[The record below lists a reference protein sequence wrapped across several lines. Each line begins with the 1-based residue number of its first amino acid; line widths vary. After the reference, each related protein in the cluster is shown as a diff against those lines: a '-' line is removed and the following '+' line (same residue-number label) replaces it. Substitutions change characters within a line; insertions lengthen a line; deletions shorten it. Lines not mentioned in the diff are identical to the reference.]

1 MSSDNFVSVSTNN
14 LDPFQFIGGTEQSL
28 SFTVVDSAGSEV
40 DLTTATCTVIFS
52 PYGENNYAAM
62 TITGSVAAI
71 TPNTFTAI
79 LTGSS
84 TETLSGK
91 YTMQPCIVD
100 VAGKERRPSQGVVL
114 ITGRNATV

>member
-1 MSSDNFVSVSTNN
+1 MSDNFSSIVVND
-14 LDPFQFIGGTEQSL
+14 LDSIQFIGGNDQSL
-28 SFTVVDSAGSEV
+28 SFTVVDSAGSSV
-40 DLTTATCTVIFS
+40 DLRTATCTVVFS
-52 PYGENNYAAM
+52 PYGENTYAAM
-62 TITGSVAAI
+62 TITGSVVDA
-71 TPNTFTAI
+71 TPNTFTAT

-100 VAGKERRPSQGVVL
+100 IGGTEYRPSQGIVL

>member
-1 MSSDNFVSVSTNN
+1 MSDNFSSVVIND
-14 LDPFQFIGGTEQSL
+14 LDSFSFIGGTTQIL
-28 SFTVVDSAGSEV
+28 SFTTVDSAGSSV
-40 DLTTATCTVIFS
+40 DLTTATCTVVFS
-52 PYGENNYAAM
+52 PYGRNNYAAM
-62 TITGSVAAI
+62 TITGSVALAS
-71 TPNTFTAI
+71 PNTFTAT

-100 VAGKERRPSQGVVL
+100 FGGTEYRPSQGIVL

>member
-1 MSSDNFVSVSTNN
+1 MADNFSTLVVND
-14 LDPFQFIGGTEQSL
+14 LDAIQFIGGTEQSL

-40 DLTTATCTVIFS
+40 DLTTATCTVVFS
-52 PYGENNYAAM
+52 PYGQNNYAAM

-84 TETLSGK
+84 TELLSGK
-91 YTMQPCIVD
+91 YTMQPCVVD
-100 VAGKERRPSQGVVL
+100 ISGVEHRDAQGIVL

>member
-1 MSSDNFVSVSTNN
+1 MTNFASLTVND
-14 LDPFQFIGGTEQSL
+14 LDQFSFIGGTEQSL
-28 SFTVVDSAGSEV
+28 SFTVVDSAGSSV
-40 DLTTATCTVIFS
+40 DLRTATCTVVFS
-52 PYGENNYAAM
+52 PYGQNNYAAM
-62 TITGSVAAI
+62 TITGSVVDA
-71 TPNTFTAI
+71 TPNTFTAT

-100 VAGKERRPSQGVVL
+100 VSGKEYRPSQGIVL

>member
-1 MSSDNFVSVSTNN
+1 MADNFSSVVVND
-14 LDPFQFIGGTEQSL
+14 LDEFQFIGGTEQVL
-28 SFTVVDSAGSEV
+28 SFTVVDSAGSSV
-40 DLTTATCTVIFS
+40 DLTTATCTIVFS
-52 PYGENNYAAM
+52 PYGQNNYAAM
-62 TITGSVAAI
+62 TITGSVAIA
-71 TPNTFTAI
+71 TPNTFTST

-100 VAGKERRPSQGVVL
+100 VSGKEYRPSQGIVL